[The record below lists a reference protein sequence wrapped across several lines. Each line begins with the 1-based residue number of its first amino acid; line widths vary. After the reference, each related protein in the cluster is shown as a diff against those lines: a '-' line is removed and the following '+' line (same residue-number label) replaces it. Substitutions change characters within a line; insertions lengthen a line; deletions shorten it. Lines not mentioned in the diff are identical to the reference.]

1 MCTQTIMTNAF
12 KEITKFEEM
21 FNLPKK
27 FYLNLLEEQDWGFI
41 IKLHSLF
48 EGAATHVLNL
58 RLGEGKIEPA
68 LSALEFGHEKY
79 GKVTLL
85 SNLGILNSNQ
95 VKFLRLLSELRN
107 KLVHNIQNVSFSL
120 TEYLNSIDKNQKKS
134 FCERIGYNC
143 NDPIKVSDK
152 SVPRNKFI
160 IENPKLSIWLT
171 ASDVLACLRIEEEL
185 VSLDRDKLKLN
196 QETLGFAKKIID
208 MNALMVKNHHHP

>member
-1 MCTQTIMTNAF
+1 MEEAF

-41 IKLHSLF
+41 VKLHSLF
-48 EGAATHVLNL
+48 EGAATYVLNL
-58 RLGEGKIEPA
+58 RLGEGKIELA
-68 LSALEFGHEKY
+68 LSALDFGNIKY

-85 SNLGILNSNQ
+85 SNLGILNSEQ

-107 KLVHNIQNVSFSL
+107 SLVHKIENVSFSFSD
-120 TEYLNSIDKNQKKS
+120 YLKDFDKNQKKS

-143 NDPIKVSDK
+143 NDPIKISDK
-152 SVPRNKFI
+152 SVPRDKFI

-171 ASDVLACLRIEEEL
+171 ASDILACLRIEEEF
-185 VSLDRDKLKLN
+185 VSLEKEKIKLD
-196 QETLGFAKKIID
+196 QEELEFAKKIHD
-208 MNALMVKNHHHP
+208 MNPFIIKSKDKVLL